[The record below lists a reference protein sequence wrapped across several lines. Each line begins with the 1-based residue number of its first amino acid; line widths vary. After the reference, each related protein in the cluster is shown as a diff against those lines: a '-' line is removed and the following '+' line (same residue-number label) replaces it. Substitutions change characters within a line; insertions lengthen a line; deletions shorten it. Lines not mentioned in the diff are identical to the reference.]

1 VSLKRNLLYNF
12 VLSFSQVVFP
22 LISIPYVSR
31 VLDPTG
37 IGKVSF
43 IDSITYYF
51 IVIAEFGIV
60 TYGIREVSRKKSRTK
75 ELEVVVS
82 ELLSLHLLTS
92 CISILLYI
100 VALLFLYPKV
110 GDFKLI
116 LFSVAFLLVNSF
128 ACEWYFWGTE
138 QFKYITIRSLIT
150 RTLGLISIFVLI
162 QQPKDYVW
170 YYAIIA
176 GSAIV
181 GLIWNGFTLF
191 KKIDIKIRRPR
202 LRKYWPALK
211 ITYQISLVYSVV
223 LMLDNVFL
231 QLLSTSAAVAYYA
244 YSAKIVRIAAA
255 LVTDSLLVFYPRT
268 VSLVHSNNKSDVQK
282 VILNTSHFIILAT
295 IPMAAGIFLLSEKLT
310 KIYFGEQFLPLV
322 TNLKIL
328 AIYPF
333 VKAYSLFLNKQL
345 LMPYDKEKI
354 VLNGLWVGAA
364 VFIASTIPLSFYY
377 QDKGACVA
385 VIISELSVLLYYLSY
400 LRLYRYDLKFVKKRV
415 LFQAI
420 TGSALFFPLV
430 YVLNGIIKSPVL
442 NLIVLSASC
451 VLFYFI
457 FLFFITKNQMIISLI
472 HSVKATITVSET
484 KTKNT

>member
-1 VSLKRNLLYNF
+1 M
-12 VLSFSQVVFP
+12 LSFSQVAFP

-31 VLDPTG
+31 VLDPAG

-43 IDSITYYF
+43 IDSMTYYF
-51 IVIAEFGIV
+51 IVVAELGIV

-82 ELLSLHLLTS
+82 ELFSLHLLTS
-92 CISILLYI
+92 CISILLYS
-100 VALLFLYPKV
+100 VALLFLYQKV
-110 GDFKLI
+110 GDLKLI

-181 GLIWNGFTLF
+181 NLIWNALTLF
-191 KKIDIKIRRPR
+191 KKVDIKIRRPNWK
-202 LRKYWPALK
+202 KYWPALK

-231 QLLSTSAAVAYYA
+231 QLLSTSAAVAYYT
-244 YSAKIVRIAAA
+244 YSAKIARIAAA

-268 VSLVHSNNKSDVQK
+268 VSLVHSNNKSDAQK
-282 VILNTSHFIILAT
+282 VILNTSHFIILTT
-295 IPMAAGIFLLSEKLT
+295 IPMAAGIFLLSEKLA
-310 KIYFGEQFLPLV
+310 KVYFGEQFLPLV

-333 VKAYSLFLNKQL
+333 LKAYSLFLNKQL

-354 VLNGLWVGAA
+354 VLNGLCIGAA
-364 VFIASTIPLSFYY
+364 VFVVSTLPLSFYY

-385 VIISELSVLLYYLSY
+385 IIISEVSVLLYYFFY
-400 LRLYRYDLKFVKKRV
+400 LVRHKYDLKFVKKRV
-415 LFQAI
+415 LLQAI
-420 TGSALFFPLV
+420 AGSALFFPLV
-430 YVLNGIIKSPVL
+430 YVLNGMIKSPVP
-442 NLIVLSASC
+442 NLIIISTSC
-451 VLFYFI
+451 VLFYFV
-457 FLFFITKNQMIISLI
+457 FLFFVTKNQMIISLI
-472 HSVKATITVSET
+472 HSVKATITVSGS